1 MVPSVFLSGRPT
13 AKRWKANDSFGNA
26 PTESFFSSKQKYRRD
41 LNCTIFANR
50 EREHAFKQ
58 LHRPFTLR
66 VSPIGHYGTLVRID
80 DQVRANTLL
89 AIQITLVNVGAM
101 MTRLGNARYYNCGS
115 GS

>member
-1 MVPSVFLSGRPT
+1 MLLPEHPT

-26 PTESFFSSKQKYRRD
+26 PTELFFSSKQKCRRD
-41 LNCTIFANR
+41 LNFAIFANR
-50 EREHAFKQ
+50 DREHVFHQ

-66 VSPIGHYGTLVRID
+66 VSPIGHYGTLVGID

-89 AIQITLVNVGAM
+89 AIQITLVNVVAM
-101 MTRLGNARYYNCGS
+101 MTRLGNDLYYNCGS